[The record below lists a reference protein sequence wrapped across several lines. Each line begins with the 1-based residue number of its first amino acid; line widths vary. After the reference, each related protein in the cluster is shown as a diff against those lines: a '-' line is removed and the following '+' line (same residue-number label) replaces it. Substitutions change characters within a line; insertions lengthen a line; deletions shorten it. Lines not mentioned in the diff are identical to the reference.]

1 MGDYQ
6 DRVDIDRLYSLI
18 WDNEANQ
25 LSLVKKEEMNILL
38 SEINEKIET
47 LFALYEELANR
58 ESE

>member
-6 DRVDIDRLYSLI
+6 DRIDIDRLYSLI
-18 WDNEANQ
+18 WDSEKNQ
-25 LSLVKKEEMNILL
+25 LSLVKRDEMNTLL

-47 LFALYEELANR
+47 LFALYEELSNR